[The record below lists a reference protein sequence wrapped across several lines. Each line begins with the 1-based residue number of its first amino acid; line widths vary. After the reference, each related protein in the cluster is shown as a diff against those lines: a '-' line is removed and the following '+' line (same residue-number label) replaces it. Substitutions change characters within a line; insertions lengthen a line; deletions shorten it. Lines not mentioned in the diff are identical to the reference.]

1 MITHPGSRAK
11 ATTAAA
17 TWQVALWVLA
27 VSGFIL
33 ALTFVWMQTQQIR
46 GGYRLAQAQSEYH
59 QQLNLK
65 RKLDLTWAQLTAPQR
80 LTQLARA
87 QFQLAP
93 PKPEQ
98 ILTVGE
104 AVD

>member
-1 MITHPGSRAK
+1 MMTKPGSRAN

-17 TWQVALWVLA
+17 SWQLSLWVLA
-27 VSGFIL
+27 VSGFLL

-46 GGYRLAQAQSEYH
+46 GGYRLALAQSEYH
-59 QQLNLK
+59 QQLDLK

-80 LTQLARA
+80 MAQLART
-87 QFQLAP
+87 QFQLTP

-98 ILTVGE
+98 ILSVSE
-104 AVD
+104 AIH